1 MSTVD
6 VRIENAIATLTL
18 NRPEALNALNTQ
30 MMDELHAAAARV
42 EHDASVRAVI
52 LTGAGKHF
60 MAGGDVK
67 FFAET
72 VAKIPDANERRV
84 LFEKFVGRLHPLMTS
99 LRRMPK
105 PVIASVR
112 GAAAG
117 FGLSLMMAADLAV
130 VADDSYFTLAYCNI
144 GTSPDGSS
152 TYVLPRLVGM
162 KRAMEIALL
171 GDRFDAK
178 HALAIGLVNRVV
190 PAAELD
196 AHVNALAERLAAGPT
211 AALGRTKQLINRS
224 LENDYDTQLQ
234 MEAEAFA
241 ASAAGEDFQR
251 GVGAFVDK
259 KKPEFVGR

>member
-6 VRIENAIATLTL
+6 VRIENAIATVTL
-18 NRPEALNALNTQ
+18 NRPEALNALNTA
-30 MMDELHAAAARV
+30 MMDELGAAASRL
-42 EHDASVRAVI
+42 EHDSAVRAVV

-72 VAKIPDANERRV
+72 VAASPSPTDRRV
-84 LFEKFVGRLHPLMTS
+84 LFEKFVQRLHPVMSS

-105 PVIASVR
+105 PVLASVR

-117 FGLSLMMAADLAV
+117 FGLSLMMAADLAI
-130 VADDSYFTLAYCNI
+130 VAEDSYFTLAYANI

-152 TYVLPRLVGM
+152 TYVLPRLVGV

-178 HALAIGLVNRVV
+178 QALAIGLVNRVV
-190 PAAELD
+190 PLAELD
-196 AHVNALAERLAAGPT
+196 AATKALAERLAAGPT
-211 AALGRTKQLINRS
+211 AVLGRTKDLINRS

-234 MEAEAFA
+234 LEAESFA

-251 GVGAFVDK
+251 GVTAFVEK

>member
-1 MSTVD
+1 MSTALLTID
-6 VRIENAIATLTL
+6 NAIATITL
-18 NRPEALNALNTQ
+18 NRPEALNALNTT
-30 MMDELHAAAARV
+30 MMDELHAATV
-42 EHDASVRAVI
+42 KLEHDSNVRAVV

-72 VAKIPDANERRV
+72 VAKMPDANERRAT
-84 LFEKFVGRLHPLMTS
+84 FEKFVNRLHPLMTS

-105 PVIASVR
+105 PVLASVR

-117 FGLSLMMAADLAV
+117 FGLSLMMAADLAI
-130 VADDSYFTLAYCNI
+130 VAEDSYFTLAYANI

-152 TYVLPRLVGM
+152 TYVLPRLVGV

-178 HALAIGLVNRVV
+178 QALAIGLVNRVV

-196 AHVNALAERLAAGPT
+196 SATKQLAERLAAGPT
-211 AALGRTKQLINRS
+211 AVLGRTKQLINRS

-234 MEAEAFA
+234 LEAEMFA
-241 ASAAGEDFQR
+241 ACAAGEDFQR
-251 GVGAFVDK
+251 GVQAFVDK